1 MLPSPHALGRPPHFD
16 AQIARQILSQCDAPL
31 TRHPQE
37 TGLKAIFA
45 VFYRSH
51 FQTDQAA
58 ADHYGIPRQ
67 RFAEWKPA
75 IEPLRNDADLSAT
88 LGGVQHVPGDLHV
101 QGTVYAQ
108 GFERLGG
115 SQPGISPPVSFP
127 PSPPASVDLDAS
139 NLPPEIANIIQ
150 ANIHVPPTSPKF
162 YFAVKGGPSPGVYN
176 SWPEALAHGAQG
188 APCVSQ
194 KKFTTPYE
202 AEAFVAGAII
212 IKAPV
217 LKGGLHFDH
226 DWSDPPSAEIERRH
240 KAQNA
245 IRKHEG
251 SFNIAS
257 AQGNMK
263 CSIVIKSDMSDE
275 VWFISSPAEMHEV
288 EQPSWFIEASFSG
301 ASPSTPISIDVK
313 IIDANQKQSILV
325 RDFITLQDG
334 HAISVPLSDGLN
346 YDPDTFI
353 LEVNISRPNANLP
366 TFTI

>member
-31 TRHPQE
+31 THHPQE
-37 TGLKAIFA
+37 TGLRAIFA

-88 LGGVQHVPGDLHV
+88 LGGVQQVPGNLHV
-101 QGTVYAQ
+101 QGTIYAQ
-108 GFERLGG
+108 AFERSGVNGL
-115 SQPGISPPVSFP
+115 PGISPPVSFP
-127 PSPPASVDLDAS
+127 PSPPASMDSDAS
-139 NLPPEIANIIQ
+139 NLPPESANIIQ
-150 ANIHVPPTSPKF
+150 ANIPVSPTSPKF

-176 SWPEALAHGAQG
+176 SWPEAIAHGAQG
-188 APCVSQ
+188 VPGVSQ

-202 AEAFVAGAII
+202 AEAFVTGAII

-217 LKGGLHFDH
+217 LNASLHFDH
-226 DWSDPPSAEIERRH
+226 DPPIAEIERRH

-263 CSIVIKSDMSDE
+263 CSIVIKSDMCDE
-275 VWFISSPAEMHEV
+275 VWFINSPAEMHEV
-288 EQPSWFIEASFSG
+288 GQTSWFIEASFSG

-313 IIDANQKQSILV
+313 IISEVANQKQSILV
-325 RDFITLQDG
+325 RDSITPQDG
-334 HAISVPLSDGLN
+334 HVISVPLSGGLN
-346 YDPDTFI
+346 YNPDTFI